1 MRLSDFDFPFDES
14 LIASYPV
21 HPRDHARLLIVPRNR
36 DAAFRHA
43 QVKDLPTL
51 LRPGD
56 VVVLNDTKVIPAGL
70 SGVKR
75 PGGGKVEALLVR
87 PIKDTTWE
95 VLLKGRV
102 RVGQIIRFRD
112 EATAEVIERSR
123 ERTVVRI
130 RTRGTVKG
138 LLDSIGEVP
147 LPPYIKRPADER
159 DTTSYQTVFARTEGA
174 VAAPTAGLHFTE
186 TLLENLKRKR
196 IQLATI
202 TLHVGP
208 GTFRPVTVDN
218 VRDHRMDAEWFEISE
233 ETAACLNAAKAEGRR
248 IIAVGTT
255 SVRTLESAVREA
267 GSVQP
272 GHGET
277 RLFMTPGFQFQMI
290 DALLTNF
297 HLPRTTLLMLVSAFA
312 GLDHVRAAYEE
323 AVNARYRF
331 YSYGDAML
339 IE

>member
-14 LIASYPV
+14 LIAPYPV
-21 HPRDHARLLIVPRNR
+21 NPRDHARLLIVPRNR

-51 LRPGD
+51 LQSGD
-56 VVVLNDTKVIPAGL
+56 VVVLNDTKVMPARL
-70 SGVKR
+70 SGMKR
-75 PGGGKVEALLVR
+75 SGGGKVEALLVR
-87 PIKDTTWE
+87 PIEDTTWE
-95 VLLKGRV
+95 VLLKGHV
-102 RVGQIIRFRD
+102 RVGQIIQFQD

-123 ERTVVRI
+123 ERTVVCI
-130 RTRGTVKG
+130 QTRGTVKD
-138 LLDSIGEVP
+138 LLDSIGEMP

-159 DTTSYQTVFARTEGA
+159 DNTSYQTVFARTEGA

-186 TLLENLKRKR
+186 ALLETLKRKR

-218 VRDHRMDAEWFEISE
+218 VHDHRMDAEWFEISE
-233 ETAACLNAAKAEGRR
+233 ETATCLNAAKAEGRR

-267 GSVQP
+267 GAIQP

-277 RLFMTPGFQFQMI
+277 RLFITPGFQFQMV

-323 AVNARYRF
+323 AVKTRYRL

-339 IE
+339 IQ